1 MSWIAIMTEPGKTRI
16 VRKRLRRAGL
26 NAYVPSIIMRDLVI
40 RASAA
45 KRRRRIV
52 PLMPYV
58 LVEDPDH
65 SPVRHLML
73 HHVLTT
79 RGVTGYVGTDGLGP
93 SIIPDRDV
101 SELRTRVADMVL
113 ELAAKRHRAVLSKGD
128 RVRVKAGSLMGRA
141 GTVTW
146 VNAKRVELEAMLFGS
161 VRRVTVK
168 REDVEAA

>member
-1 MSWIAIMTEPGKTRI
+1 MSWVAIMTEPGKTRI

-26 NAYVPSIIMRDLVI
+26 NAYVPSIVMRDLVI

-52 PLMPYV
+52 TLMPYV
-58 LVEDPDH
+58 LVEEH
-65 SPVRHLML
+65 EHFQARHLML
-73 HHVLTT
+73 HHVLAT
-79 RGVTGYVGTDGLGP
+79 RGVMGCVGIDGRGP

-101 SELRTRVADMVL
+101 SELRARVADMVL
-113 ELAAKRHRAVLSKGD
+113 ELKAQRHRAVLSKGD
-128 RVRVKAGSLMGRA
+128 RVRIKAGSLMGRA

-146 VNAKRVELEAMLFGS
+146 VNAKCVELEAMLFGS